1 MRKINFL
8 LTLLVLFVAAPFA
21 RAEKTTISPYSESF
35 NGLTPS
41 SDHAFAPEF
50 WSHIVDP
57 YVEEDYD
64 YGTETYYMK
73 YYSRETGG
81 VDDGTYIEAGSQT
94 IYGSGWYSKTAYD
107 LLVTP
112 ALSGD
117 VSMYLKL
124 TTASGSVKFYTCTR
138 NTDGSF
144 KKGDEYTVTDMPT
157 LSTEEW
163 TKVTIPAVAE
173 GTYLGIRLDNASIDE
188 FAAASISY
196 GGRKACSITIV
207 V

>member
-35 NGLTPS
+35 NGLSPS

-57 YVEEDYD
+57 YEYVDYD
-64 YGTETYYMK
+64 WGTTETYYMK

-94 IYGSGWYSKTAYD
+94 ISATYVDSKTAYD

-112 ALSGD
+112 
-117 VSMYLKL
+117 
-124 TTASGSVKFYTCTR
+124 
-138 NTDGSF
+138 
-144 KKGDEYTVTDMPT
+144 
-157 LSTEEW
+157 
-163 TKVTIPAVAE
+163 
-173 GTYLGIRLDNASIDE
+173 
-188 FAAASISY
+188 
-196 GGRKACSITIV
+196 
-207 V
+207 